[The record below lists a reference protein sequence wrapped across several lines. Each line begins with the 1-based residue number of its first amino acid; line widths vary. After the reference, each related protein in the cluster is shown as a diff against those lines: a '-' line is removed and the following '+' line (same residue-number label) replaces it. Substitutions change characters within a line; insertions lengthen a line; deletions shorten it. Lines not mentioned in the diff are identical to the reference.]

1 MSREIKTISYWS
13 AASLALGI
21 AIATGFGRFAY
32 ALILPEMRL
41 DLGWNYALAGLPN
54 TWNAIGNFAGA
65 LIALVALRKTEP
77 RWVFITGLLLTCSA
91 LLLTG
96 ISPRIEIIG
105 LMRFVAGLGGS
116 AAFAS
121 GGALV
126 AKLFEPYP
134 KRSGTAIAIYFG
146 GGGFGIALSSI
157 TVPLLDSYL
166 GASGWPYSW
175 FLLGVLALASSSA
188 PILVALRVRIKNQSG
203 APESFSLTSSWPTI
217 ASYSLYGGGYIV
229 YLTFA
234 FAWMRENHVS
244 VLGSSFVWVLLG
256 VASMLSPRIWRYPM
270 THWYPSNVLA
280 FSALVTSAA
289 GVLPLTSPSY
299 AVVAL
304 SAVLF
309 GGSFYMAPASVTA
322 FTRKHFAPT
331 TWAPII
337 TILTVLFSSFQAVSP
352 LIAGIVADMYGLEVG
367 FILGSALLLLSA
379 LIALKQ
385 KQLDDYAPI
394 YRSTTK

>member
-1 MSREIKTISYWS
+1 MPNEVKPVSYWS

-32 ALILPEMRL
+32 ALILPQMRL

-54 TWNAIGNFAGA
+54 TWNAVGNFAGA
-65 LIALVALRKTEP
+65 LIALFALRKTEP
-77 RWVFITGLLLTCSA
+77 RWVFITGLLLTSSS

-96 ISPRIEIIG
+96 VSPNIEIIG
-105 LMRFVAGLGGS
+105 LMRFLAGLGGS

-126 AKLFEPYP
+126 AKLFESHP

-146 GGGFGIALSSI
+146 GGGFGIALSSL

-175 FLLGVLALASSSA
+175 FVLGALALASSLA
-188 PILVALRVRIKNQSG
+188 PIAVALRIRIKNHTG
-203 APESFSLTSSWPTI
+203 VLETFSLNSSWPTL

-244 VLGSSFVWVLLG
+244 VLGSSFVWVVLG

-280 FSALVTSAA
+280 LSALVTSVA

-304 SAVLF
+304 SALLF

-337 TILTVLFSSFQAVSP
+337 TLMTVLFSSFQAVSP
-352 LIAGIVADMYGLEVG
+352 LLAGIVADMYGLELG
-367 FILGSALLLLSA
+367 FILGSAVLLLSG
-379 LIALKQ
+379 LIALNQRK
-385 KQLDDYAPI
+385 LDDYAAPHPI
-394 YRSTTK
+394 KG